1 MKKKIIFLSI
11 FIFTLLAGGVGIYFY
26 TQTHRAPITWAE
38 EAKYKTYTEPAPTDG
53 SMPTDYDSYMNIA
66 YVLWTLEHTENFS
79 STTRGT
85 AVSVGQT
92 QEILNRR
99 IVNKDMQVVETYSG
113 GLITLG
119 KQKYFINNR
128 VLLRDYASKNGET
141 FTWKTDEPE
150 CITEEAYKKR
160 YGWFP
165 TQSTAYII
173 CNETILEISD
183 ITVLEDG
190 LFSIKLSLN
199 PGEFYAPFWYAREVS
214 TNASSLSKPAFSSIE
229 VEYIFDANW
238 RVHKVNTKEKYKV
251 TPKVAPL
258 TVDCV
263 TNIEEIFN
271 YDTYKI
277 DDTTIQFFDQYKDKQ
292 PAGGEIVEEPET
304 PLSYITGALLGSTGE
319 QKFNLSISL
328 NGNQLQGQIALDLSN
343 LNQIGLK
350 VRFGNFQIVYQND
363 TAYIDL
369 GSNKV
374 KLNKNEFMELLAP
387 MLNLTSTDKTQDESS
402 LFDVN
407 QIMSDIASSKIT
419 KEENKVTIDTTLQ
432 LVGIKVP
439 LQFVILEEDQK
450 MSLISISTSIAYQDL
465 HMDLLLT
472 ANPTASFMDV
482 EGEYN
487 DAKNIKFILDDLF
500 QIILN
505 KRVGVQCSILWNGME
520 IKIDAIIDWQ
530 TQFAVQAK
538 CNVKSN
544 TMDESFTLT
553 YVNDIVYLDFYNI
566 KVKMTVEEIKEMIQS
581 NISLPSVDNSN
592 IQINDILSC
601 LASISFDQILKSLT
615 ITENEITVQLDLSTI
630 LQGTKEID
638 LIIKD
643 TENGFTFQNESYG
656 IFAAVKT
663 DVNEKIEVTETE
675 YSNLTNYSKVIEYLT
690 KIINKESIRMNISG
704 KILPYEIGIEGQ
716 MDFILKDG
724 TYEIEGQLKVS
735 YQTKEI
741 EIGIVAIK
749 DAIYISVLGQ
759 TIQVNPNHITE
770 ILETICTS
778 LGIKLPKV
786 EEKLNLKEILESIQI
801 KEEEIRLD
809 LSSIGLGIV
818 TLGMEMG
825 GKLNGNLQSEIFQM
839 GIEVTT
845 IEGREISHPEATIT
859 ETEIYELIEYIKE
872 IQKIQKNGYVVIE
885 IDGTYAGVKGKGE
898 IQIDFRNGIKVKANL
913 TVEYKEEQLRVE
925 IHYINELLYIEC
937 KNIKVKTSLE
947 ELKSILPINLP
958 IPNGKE
964 IEIDQILE
972 IIKGLKIEESGIE
985 ILMNLESIKEGLGEI
1000 IVNVVRNANG
1010 IEITTNP
1017 YEFKLNVDTNKEPV
1031 IEVTETEYSNL
1042 TNYSKV
1048 IEYLTK
1054 IINKESIRMNISGKI
1069 LPYEIGIEG
1078 QMDFILKDGT
1088 YEIEGQL
1095 KVSYQTKEIEIGIVA
1110 IKDAIYISVLGQTIQ
1125 VNPNHITEILETIC
1139 TSLGI
1144 KLPKVEEKLN
1154 LKEILESIQI
1164 KEEEIRL
1171 DLSSIGL
1178 GIVTLGMEMGGKL
1191 NGNLQSEIFQ
1201 MGIEVTTI
1209 EGREISH
1216 PEATITETEIYEL
1229 IEYIKEI
1236 QKIQK
1241 NGYVVIEIDGTYA
1254 GVKGKGEIQIDFRN
1268 GIKVKANLTVEYKE
1282 EQLRVEIHY
1291 INELLYI
1298 ECKNIKVKTS
1308 LEELKS
1314 ILPINLPIPNGKEI
1328 EIDQILEIIKGLK
1341 IEESGIEI
1349 LMNLES
1355 IKEGLGEI
1363 IVNVVRNANGIEI
1376 TTNPY
1381 EFIMDV
1387 DTNKE
1392 PVIEVTETEYSN
1404 LTNYSKVIE
1413 YLTKIINKESIRMN
1427 LDGSYKDIL
1436 WNGTIDF
1443 VYQTE
1448 TKQYDIL
1455 ANLILKIQD
1464 IQVEFEIRVVNQKI
1478 FIQFYDNVICIPQK
1492 EIMGLINDVFA
1503 KLGLPLINFDFTLS
1517 LSDILPILDIVSV
1530 KENGIVL
1537 NLNSILSSLS
1547 VVMIDFILY
1556 NNGMEIIVN
1565 ETNLKCN
1572 VVLGSSNVTEVQE
1585 LLPTIEY
1592 NDFVLLLDQ
1601 IGYLIQL
1608 YKGQAIHIEIGSTKV
1623 EIQEKKK
1630 KEEIQ
1635 FSGAFDL
1642 LLNKSSFIMQ
1652 GNLTFTGFG
1661 IDLDMQFVLTKDKV
1675 YVTISNQTI
1684 MLLWSELDS
1693 LIYEAKQILQPILK
1707 NNPLTL
1713 PKFDL
1718 KGFDIG
1724 DLNFKIDAEGIA
1736 LTLDNIVGKICS
1748 IGVGLTLIQDNQDIK
1763 GMNLIVNGVY
1773 DSIRLQMPITLS
1785 ASALTKIEEPTENL
1799 ITKTELLQLL
1809 EYGVELYTLAQQKE
1823 FNLEIQTTL
1832 SKNGNAVA
1840 QIEGML
1846 SLKILENNEFD
1857 ARAKVIIR
1865 EYQNGNAVAWHQLDI
1880 NIISLTTMN
1889 TLDSSIQTPM
1899 VYITYGNNES
1909 DLNAVIKV
1917 SSTYKGITD
1926 LIESIMNLM
1935 NIEIPVLQSGQTNCI
1950 CLSHILNSIDISNTK
1965 LSLGINLKDL
1975 FAAMQDEDQ
1984 VLQLEIMRNE
1994 EGKIIELNASN
2005 IYLSYTN
2012 ALQFMT
2018 MDQVTISLK
2027 EEGLSVELPS
2037 EKESYYDI
2045 SNISNLFE
2053 ALYYNALEKNFE
2065 ITGTVT
2071 LTALSIVNVNVPIT
2085 IKVNVDEK
2093 GAPTIYAH
2101 LDMGN
2106 LGLGAMMMSKKQIYI
2121 YYKDEYVYI
2130 HRDDSKDKDDRK
2142 LKIHYTEFFNNLVYY
2157 LMDYAMGL
2165 PESIISL
2172 INKTPEGD
2180 GFIDASQC
2188 VNSISIGTDL
2198 FEFNLNLKEIVDNN
2212 DLGDLEITLGATNV
2226 AKTDEQGN
2234 YIYDEAGNLIYVPMI
2249 YNIPKFKFVC
2259 VNVINLNSN
2268 SLVLS
2273 NIQKD
2278 ENGNLVVQDVSMN
2291 ELDQYIYEFD
2301 SQFNADEEYIY
2312 TNGAWVS
2319 NGRLKHIVS
2328 FDMGLAGSKI
2338 IKLSEGEKINFP
2350 YATGEILSVPQEEG
2364 MRYYKIMG
2372 WYYDASYLKP
2382 ILDIQSHLMANKGLV
2397 YYAKVK
2403 DVTIQLEITSDY
2415 DEPQILTVYEGYDL
2429 LSHVEEL
2436 YSIKNINN
2444 VIYKFNGVNDASGQK
2459 VDLNSLAPGTYAF
2472 VVDWVE
2478 VQYDFYALY
2487 GKEEYRLEQTDTM
2500 PFLDQDYGVEKN
2512 QNYFIYLASKLTPN
2526 FILQNF
2532 ASTFVLNEERQR
2544 FEIQLFAVN
2553 DVKFEQYHKITF
2565 ETAREEFNNKGY
2577 YGFFI
2582 RKDRNTDITSY
2593 LPNGSYDSYEINAW
2607 VSNRGTYYS
2616 FDDLKQINDSYEFS
2630 SYISTK
2636 QSYFEFEVTNDM
2648 ACISLYTGTASTVI
2662 FPEFAYVGSRWVPI
2676 GAIKEQTESQ
2686 DSPFT
2691 ANTSIENL
2699 VFNESLASI
2708 PANAFKNCDG
2718 LVNIYLPASLQASA
2732 VAVDAFY
2739 FVKEG
2744 ALNFEKARDQAKE
2757 LRFHCSDAQANAFNL
2772 VACKYNGS
2780 DRHYGKNEAGFL
2792 GAGRAD
2798 LRDSFVKEKV
2808 DILNISTNL
2817 IKNL

>member
-663 DVNEKIEVTETE
+663 DVNEK
-675 YSNLTNYSKVIEYLT
+675 
-690 KIINKESIRMNISG
+690 
-704 KILPYEIGIEGQ
+704 
-716 MDFILKDG
+716 
-724 TYEIEGQLKVS
+724 
-735 YQTKEI
+735 
-741 EIGIVAIK
+741 
-749 DAIYISVLGQ
+749 
-759 TIQVNPNHITE
+759 
-770 ILETICTS
+770 
-778 LGIKLPKV
+778 
-786 EEKLNLKEILESIQI
+786 
-801 KEEEIRLD
+801 
-809 LSSIGLGIV
+809 
-818 TLGMEMG
+818 
-825 GKLNGNLQSEIFQM
+825 
-839 GIEVTT
+839 
-845 IEGREISHPEATIT
+845 
-859 ETEIYELIEYIKE
+859 
-872 IQKIQKNGYVVIE
+872 
-885 IDGTYAGVKGKGE
+885 
-898 IQIDFRNGIKVKANL
+898 
-913 TVEYKEEQLRVE
+913 
-925 IHYINELLYIEC
+925 
-937 KNIKVKTSLE
+937 
-947 ELKSILPINLP
+947 
-958 IPNGKE
+958 
-964 IEIDQILE
+964 
-972 IIKGLKIEESGIE
+972 
-985 ILMNLESIKEGLGEI
+985 
-1000 IVNVVRNANG
+1000 
-1010 IEITTNP
+1010 
-1017 YEFKLNVDTNKEPV
+1017 